1 MAGAHREHQRLG
13 VQQLEAQPAHQARV
27 AHAAH
32 HQVELAGAQLV
43 EQRGVGGALH
53 HDLHLRPALA
63 QPRQRHRQ
71 QRRRHARQ
79 GADAQPLDAPARG
92 RRHGLRAGVQ
102 RLEHAQRMRQQ
113 LLAGR
118 REPLHAAPARVA
130 ALDQPR
136 AHDGLQL
143 DSVLDTAG
151 WLSASRSAARAR
163 WRSCAT
169 ATKARRW
176 RSCTLRRKSWRSSNG
191 VFQFLLVMENGSIF
205 NLHHRTALL
214 KWRLPDS
221 SHDRRQRSC

>member
-71 QRRRHARQ
+71 QGRRHARQ

-136 AHDGLQL
+136 ADDGLQL
-143 DSVLDTAG
+143 RQRLGHRGLAQRQPLG
-151 WLSASRSAARAR
+151 GARE
-163 WRSCAT
+163 
-169 ATKARRW
+169 
-176 RSCTLRRKSWRSSNG
+176 
-191 VFQFLLVMENGSIF
+191 V
-205 NLHHRTALL
+205 ALL
-214 KWRLPDS
+214 RHGHEGAQVAQLHVAQEILAKFERVFNYFT
-221 SHDRRQRSC
+221 